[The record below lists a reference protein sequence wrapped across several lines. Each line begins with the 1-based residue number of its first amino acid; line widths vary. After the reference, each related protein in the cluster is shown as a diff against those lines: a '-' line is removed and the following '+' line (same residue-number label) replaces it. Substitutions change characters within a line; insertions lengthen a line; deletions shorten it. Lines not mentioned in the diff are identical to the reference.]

1 LLFFFYLKSLVSF
14 PLTASAFTALSLHGS
29 CNVRV
34 IGNLAIVAKPIGNAG
49 TEDVPLQSAVGD
61 FWCGIEK
68 VGEEVP
74 VEYGEFTRL
83 RDGKIFEAT
92 ISDRRA
98 KLHFGTAPATVAGK
112 YMCEVRGSDGE
123 LLRGYLFLYSPPIL
137 QLPSRSI
144 FYEVLLS
151 RPPKV
156 VGEARTAR
164 EGDRVELRCPVFGYP
179 QPHAMWQKNGTDIEV
194 SYIADNLILSKVS
207 RRANGVYTCIAD
219 NSFPMFVDGPSM
231 PHQLIYEQKLNVLP

>member
-1 LLFFFYLKSLVSF
+1 LYLL
-14 PLTASAFTALSLHGS
+14 
-29 CNVRV
+29 
-34 IGNLAIVAKPIGNAG
+34 
-49 TEDVPLQSAVGD
+49 
-61 FWCGIEK
+61 
-68 VGEEVP
+68 
-74 VEYGEFTRL
+74 
-83 RDGKIFEAT
+83 KIFEAT

-98 KLHFGTAPATVAGK
+98 KLRFGTAPATVAGK
-112 YMCEVRGSDGE
+112 YMCEVRGIDGE
-123 LLRGYLFLYSPPIL
+123 LRRGYLFLYSPPIL

-179 QPHAMWQKNGTDIEV
+179 QPHVMWQKNGTAIESSPEV
-194 SYIADNLILSKVS
+194 SYIGDNLILSKVN

-231 PHQLIYEQKLNVLP
+231 PHQLIYEQKFHVLP